1 MELSEDSIRFMVS
14 IYNIVFAKKLREEIV
29 TLATRYCYGFE
40 VNHPSQAQH
49 TCLMWTEFEHL
60 DVYLEEALET
70 VDREEV
76 RKKWDNEMT
85 RMDKLR
91 YNEKIRV
98 EIDEHSRKSFIE
110 LLQDT
115 EWCRTNLPKVEIIH
129 KDVKNIMHLRRRNG
143 FDDE

>member
-14 IYNIVFAKKLREEIV
+14 IYNIEFARHLREEIV
-29 TLATRYCYGFE
+29 SLATKHCYGCE
-40 VNHPSQAQH
+40 VSHPSQTQH

-76 RKKWDNEMT
+76 RKKWCNEMT
-85 RMDKLR
+85 RMDKMR
-91 YNEKIRV
+91 YNENIRV
-98 EIDEHSRKSFIE
+98 EIDQHSRKRFIE

-115 EWCRTNLPKVEIIH
+115 EWCRTNLPKVEMIH
-129 KDVKNIMHLRRRNG
+129 RDVKNIMHLQRCNG
-143 FDDE
+143 FDDK